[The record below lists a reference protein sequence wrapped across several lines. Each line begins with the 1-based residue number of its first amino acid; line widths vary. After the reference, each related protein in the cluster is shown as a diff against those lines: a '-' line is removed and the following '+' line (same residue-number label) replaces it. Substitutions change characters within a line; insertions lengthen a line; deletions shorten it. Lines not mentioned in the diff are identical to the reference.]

1 MDNIPHKALI
11 VAYRLDGHGYGEP
24 LNEAQIKECWH
35 DENEMLWMHLDMAA
49 PDIEHYLTAVAQ
61 LDSAQQEAMCEEAPR
76 PRVAHFGNGMLTT
89 LRGINTAPESDYD
102 DLVSL
107 RVFLT
112 SRHLV
117 TLRRRPLGPIQD
129 IRELLAQGIGPRSV
143 TELLGTLADRII
155 DQIGDRFTVLDD
167 ALSRLEEQQLDEG
180 NFDSSALA
188 ELRRPLITL
197 RRFME
202 PQYACLS
209 RLAEATPGLENTT
222 RLTLRESANQL
233 YRYIEDVRAMQERAL
248 ILQEQTWNAHNEQLN
263 ERLYQLSFIS
273 VLFLPLTF
281 LTGLLG
287 INVGGMPGEG
297 NPHAFWIVV
306 GICIALTVGLI
317 VMMQRWRR

>member
-1 MDNIPHKALI
+1 MDNIPHKALV

-24 LNEAQIKECWH
+24 LSEAQIKECWH
-35 DENEMLWMHLDMAA
+35 DEKEMLWMHFDLAA
-49 PDIEHYLTAVAQ
+49 PNIEHYLASVAE
-61 LDSAQQEAMCEEAPR
+61 LDSAQCEAMCEEAPR
-76 PRVAHFGNGMLTT
+76 PRVAHFGQGMLTT

-107 RVFLT
+107 RVFLS

-117 TLRRRPLGPIQD
+117 TLRRRPLAPIQD
-129 IRELLAQGIGPRSV
+129 IREQLAQSVGPKSV
-143 TELLGTLADRII
+143 TELLGALADRIV
-155 DQIGDRFTVLDD
+155 DQMGDRFTALDEE
-167 ALSRLEEQQLDEG
+167 LSRLEEHQLDQDEL
-180 NFDSSALA
+180 DSDALA

-222 RLTLRESANQL
+222 RLALRESANQL

-287 INVGGMPGEG
+287 INVGGMPGASD
-297 NPHAFWIVV
+297 PHAFWVVV
-306 GICIALTVGLI
+306 GLCVALTIGLM
-317 VMMQRWRR
+317 VMMKRWR